1 MTACNI
7 IWLPVVRDKLLEF
20 RGFRFTDEETHDF
33 IAQLILEIEDQLTSS
48 FLIKTYTEEYGR
60 YKGISRIVIK
70 KFKIYYERYENDI
83 IILAITFPGEK

>member
-33 IAQLILEIEDQLTSS
+33 IAQLILELKISLLAL
-48 FLIKTYTEEYGR
+48 FL
-60 YKGISRIVIK
+60 
-70 KFKIYYERYENDI
+70 
-83 IILAITFPGEK
+83 